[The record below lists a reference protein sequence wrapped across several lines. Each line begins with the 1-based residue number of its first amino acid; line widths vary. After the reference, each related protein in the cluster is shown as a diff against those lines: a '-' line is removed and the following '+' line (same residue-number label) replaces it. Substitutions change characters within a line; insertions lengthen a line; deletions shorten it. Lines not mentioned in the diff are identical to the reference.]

1 MFQNLLLL
9 FAITTLVA
17 SCQPQIFSD
26 KIETQASRQKIMSS
40 QANILI
46 SPIILQ
52 AREEKSLPSGATP
65 KANRDIGFASVFM
78 SLENL
83 QEVDVELTINK
94 IEIRNTADNRLQIAQ
109 SSPQKIV
116 LKPLEKSEE
125 VFHLTNKTGYSKNNK
140 VKAIITY
147 QIDDQVEVIESKPT
161 EIERF

>member
-9 FAITTLVA
+9 FAITTLIA

-26 KIETQASRQKIMSS
+26 NINTQVSEQKLMFS

-46 SPIILQ
+46 SSIILQ
-52 AREEKSLPSGATP
+52 AREEKSLPPGATP
-65 KANRDIGFASVFM
+65 NLNRDIGFASVFM

-83 QEVDVELTINK
+83 QEVDATLIVRN